1 MKKDLVALLKP
12 LHDSLNTE
20 IQLIV
25 QSIESNDW
33 VSASRFAHKL
43 KSSVGYIKAND
54 LLLILQ
60 KIETNANN
68 VDKRELLENDIDNLK
83 RLADDVKRHLAL
95 EIKALVNELA
105 VAC

>member
-1 MKKDLVALLKP
+1 
-12 LHDSLNTE
+12 
-20 IQLIV
+20 
-25 QSIESNDW
+25 
-33 VSASRFAHKL
+33 
-43 KSSVGYIKAND
+43 
-54 LLLILQ
+54 LLILQ